1 MAGRG
6 DAWDRSLASLVVPLG
21 LLALP
26 TGCTPTLNVA
36 GVYFPG
42 WLVSTVAGV
51 VLAYGIVVVL
61 SRRPRTK
68 ELADS
73 GVFFLS
79 LVAGIALSAWW
90 GFFSGF

>member
-1 MAGRG
+1 MSARG
-6 DAWDRSLASLVVPLG
+6 DVWDRSLASRVVPLG
-21 LLALP
+21 LLALS

-51 VLAYGIVVVL
+51 ILGYGIVVGL
-61 SRRPRTK
+61 SRRPWTK

-79 LVAGIALSAWW
+79 LVAGISLSTWW
-90 GFFSGF
+90 VLFSGF